1 MRVREA
7 REAGMMKIRFTTTSL
22 LKNGGKPYWSL
33 TRNIGPT
40 AGWIALAAGPVG
52 FCFSWIRKAHKR

>member
-1 MRVREA
+1 
-7 REAGMMKIRFTTTSL
+7 MMKIRFTTTSL